1 MRILLI
7 RHADPEYTNDTLT
20 ETGFKEAE
28 LLGEYLKDKEVG
40 HIYVSPMGRAK
51 KTMEPIL
58 KAKGITDYKVLD
70 WAHEFEYE
78 VDIDNNELSDA
89 YIGQNIGEDGTVYP
103 RVVWD
108 MYPRKFTATDDYLD
122 PVDWHNSAV
131 AKHSKLNEGYAYV
144 TGEFDK
150 LLAEYGYVRNGKVYN
165 CEQGNHETIT
175 IICHF
180 GVKMVM
186 MSHLI
191 NVSPFALWHGTCAAP
206 TSITEFVSEEREKG
220 IAYFRC
226 LRMGSTPHLDMG
238 NMKPGFTARFCETF
252 EDDDRH

>member
-7 RHADPEYTNDTLT
+7 RHADPDYTNDTLT
-20 ETGFKEAE
+20 EVGHREAE
-28 LLGEYLKDKEVG
+28 LLGEYLKDREVG
-40 HIYVSPMGRAK
+40 DVYVSPMGRAK
-51 KTMEPIL
+51 KTAEYIL
-58 KAKGITDYKVLD
+58 KAKEMTDYKVLD

-78 VDIDNNELSDA
+78 VDFQNDELYDA
-89 YIGQNIGEDGTVYP
+89 YIGENIGEDGTVYP
-103 RVVWD
+103 RVAWD

-122 PVDWHNSAV
+122 PVDWHDSAV
-131 AKHSKLNEGYAYV
+131 ARHSEINEGYAYV
-144 TGEFDK
+144 TEGLDK

-165 CEQGNHETIT
+165 CEQGNHDTIT
-175 IICHF
+175 IVCHF

-220 IAYFRC
+220 IVYFRC
-226 LRMGSTPHLDMG
+226 LRMGSTAHLDMG
-238 NMKPGFTARFCETF
+238 NMEPGFTARFCETF